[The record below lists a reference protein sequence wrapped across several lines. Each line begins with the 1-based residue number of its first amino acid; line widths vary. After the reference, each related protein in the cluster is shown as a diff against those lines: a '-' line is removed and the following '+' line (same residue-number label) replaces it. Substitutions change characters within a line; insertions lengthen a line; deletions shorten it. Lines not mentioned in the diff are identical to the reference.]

1 VTLKALET
9 HRSWDPAFSTVW
21 SFLHFFLPSFLLS
34 FLPSFFPSYFL
45 KQLLMRDCCF
55 HKVSIVCK
63 ITSIN
68 KDFSETKGSMLRRW
82 SSLDAAF
89 YSSFAELR

>member
-1 VTLKALET
+1 
-9 HRSWDPAFSTVW
+9 
-21 SFLHFFLPSFLLS
+21 
-34 FLPSFFPSYFL
+34 
-45 KQLLMRDCCF
+45 MRDFCF

-68 KDFSETKGSMLRRW
+68 KDFSEKKGSMLRRW